1 MSHRWEFRCSCA
13 AEGLNNEECCCR
25 KSNIQKRSLLLR
37 LVFAQRSNGSG
48 SQWWHPTL
56 LLTTHC
62 SPHMPEYF
70 WATFEHIWL
79 HVCRPRKLL
88 KMWYRCL
95 LLRTVGRRR
104 EKRRFGL
111 TAITFQ
117 SSHFTGKGLSQFRVV
132 CILCSRGVVR
142 TEGTGKVR
150 ILRVRRY
157 SILGGVVLWAC
168 CVVSWCGGVRTCCV
182 RFEGVQARFWG

>member
-13 AEGLNNEECCCR
+13 AEGLNNGDCCCR
-25 KSNIQKRSLLLR
+25 KSNIQKRAFETLSLFSGATDRGASDDTR
-37 LVFAQRSNGSG
+37 LC
-48 SQWWHPTL
+48 
-56 LLTTHC
+56 C
-62 SPHMPEYF
+62 SPYIAHHTCLSI

-79 HVCRPRKLL
+79 HVWRPRKLL

-111 TAITFQ
+111 TVITFQ

-150 ILRVRRY
+150 ILLVRRY

-168 CVVSWCGGVRTCCV
+168 CVVLWCGGVRTCCV